1 MFFSKLTG
9 YISDFVH
16 LIYPEQCIGCNNT
29 LYDQGPI
36 CAFCEASIPRTNSH
50 NKDLPALSKNIQG
63 RIHPKHLYAYMTYS
77 RKGLSQNLLHEIKYK
92 GNKKLGEYLGYKFS
106 LELMERGLF
115 LDQSYLLIPVPLH
128 PKKQKQRGYNQ
139 AEEICKGI
147 SNAFGFHI
155 ETEGLK
161 RLKNTSSQTTKNREE
176 RWDDLESVFDIHNQE
191 LIENKNVI
199 LVDDIL
205 TTGATFESCY
215 NALQKGKPKSI
226 SILSLAVRL

>member
-1 MFFSKLTG
+1 MFFSKLTD

-16 LIYPEQCIGCNNT
+16 LIYPEQCVGCSNT
-29 LYDQGPI
+29 LYDHGPI
-36 CAFCEASIPRTNSH
+36 CAFCEASLPRTHSH
-50 NKDLPALSKNIQG
+50 YKQLPALSNNVIG
-63 RIHPKHLYAYMTYS
+63 RIQPKHIYAYITYS

-115 LDQSYLLIPVPLH
+115 LDQSYMLIPVPLH
-128 PKKQKQRGYNQ
+128 PKKEKLRGYNQ
-139 AEEICKGI
+139 AEEISKGI

-155 ETEGLK
+155 ETGVLQRIK
-161 RLKNTSSQTTKNREE
+161 HTTSQTKKNREE
-176 RWDDLESVFDIHNQE
+176 RWDNLENVFEAQQFN

-215 NALQKGKPKSI
+215 NALQKAKPKSI